1 MSRIIS
7 PTTNTNPALVGEWY
21 QQYTADTPAPAA
33 PTGLIGAA
41 PTSPPIIDAGGDA
54 GLANQLRKER
64 SALKA
69 SAAVAAAPVAA
80 PAGPV
85 QSYTPEQYKATDWNV
100 DANQLVETGVNR
112 IIDADGP
119 MMDRARA
126 AGDAQSNARGLVNS
140 SMGVQ
145 ASQNAVYDHALA
157 IATPDAMTY
166 RTAAQSNALERNQA
180 AFNNANAVN
189 RAREFGAAAANSYGI
204 AELGASTQLQVAG
217 IGAAAS
223 RYGTDVGARTELQRA
238 QIAADSAKY
247 NTDVGSAT
255 SLLQSQIAAG
265 SSKTVAE
272 INRDASWA
280 TANLNAE
287 TQRAV
292 AEMNTGSAQL
302 IATINADTNKYIS
315 AADNAVKLEVQKFAN
330 DNQLLVNTNQQAASA
345 FNQAMASISTIQNN
359 PAMDEAA
366 KTAAIRSIFTTLNSQ
381 YATLSAVSGLNIP
394 AILDF
399 TGTDPVSG
407 GAANTNTTVAGGAGG
422 GGSGWA
428 PGEGGGDG
436 GPGPAGTSG
445 GVGIGSL

>member
-21 QQYTADTPAPAA
+21 QQYTADTPTTAA

-54 GLANQLRKER
+54 GLAAQLRKER

-69 SAAVAAAPVAA
+69 SAAVTAAPAAA

-112 IIDADGP
+112 IVDQDGP

-166 RTAAQSNALERNQA
+166 RTAAQFNASERNQA
-180 AFNNANAVN
+180 AFNNAQAVN

-204 AELGASTQLQVAG
+204 AELGSRTSLEVAS

-223 RYGTDVGARTELQRA
+223 RYGTDVGA
-238 QIAADSAKY
+238 
-247 NTDVGSAT
+247 AT
-255 SLLQSQIAAG
+255 SLQVAAIKADSDKYGIDISSATELTKAQLSSQT
-265 SSKTVAE
+265 SKTVAE
-272 INRDASWA
+272 INRDSAWA

-287 TQRAV
+287 TSLATSKLSSETNLRV
-292 AEMNTGSAQL
+292 
-302 IATINADTNKYIS
+302 ATINASSGEYIAGLNNENKT
-315 AADNAVKLEVQKFAN
+315 LVQKMAN
-330 DNQLLVNTNQQAASA
+330 DNQLLINTDSTAASVV
-345 FNQAMASISTIQNN
+345 NQALANISTIQNN
-359 PAMDEAA
+359 PAMDSAA
-366 KTAAIRSIFTTLNSQ
+366 KTTAIKGIFTTLNSTL
-381 YATLSAVSGLNIP
+381 ATLSATSGLNLP
-394 AILDF
+394 SILDF
-399 TGTDPVSG
+399 TGDAEDD
-407 GAANTNTTVAGGAGG
+407 AATNATNPANGGAGG
-422 GGSGWA
+422 GSGWSPGDTGGAGSSSAGAGSGSAA
-428 PGEGGGDG
+428 P
-436 GPGPAGTSG
+436 
-445 GVGIGSL
+445 I